1 MRFTD
6 EYGIAVM
13 VKYAED
19 HPRYTLVPEW
29 HAWGGEVFAFTDPSL
44 EHGIERNKECAERI
58 GCAIQIRCLRLQDN
72 LGEHS

>member
-1 MRFTD
+1 MRYTD

-44 EHGIERNKECAERI
+44 EHGIERNKECAESV
-58 GCAIQIRCLRLQDN
+58 GCAIQIRCLPLH